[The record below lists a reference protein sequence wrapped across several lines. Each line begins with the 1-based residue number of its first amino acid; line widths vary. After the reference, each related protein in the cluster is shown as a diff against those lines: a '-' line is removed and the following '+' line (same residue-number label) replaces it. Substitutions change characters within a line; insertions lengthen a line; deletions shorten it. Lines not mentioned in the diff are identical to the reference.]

1 MARLVVYVRSSF
13 CPDVWR
19 WQHWVSKHELD
30 YVEIDIDRD
39 DEAYAKVRA
48 WTGHESVPTLV
59 IAPDDG
65 LDPVEEPEPLPGDS
79 PRAVD
84 RGTMLTE
91 PNPGQ
96 VEAFLDRWGIPYGP
110 SGGEQEEALAGESR
124 PWWKIL

>member
-19 WQHWVSKHELD
+19 WQRWVSQHEIEFTELD
-30 YVEIDIDRD
+30 IDVDPA
-39 DEAYAKVRA
+39 AYARVLE

-65 LDPVEEPEPLPGDS
+65 VEPIEEPAPLPGRS
-79 PRAVD
+79 PRGVD

-96 VEAFLDRWGIPYGP
+96 VEAFLDRWGVAY
-110 SGGEQEEALAGESR
+110 SSKDEEREPAGEGR
-124 PWWKIL
+124 RWWQRR

>member
-19 WQHWVSKHELD
+19 WRRWVGRRELE
-30 YVEIDIDRD
+30 YVEIDIDSD

-65 LDPVEEPEPLPGDS
+65 LDPIEDPAQLPGGS
-79 PRAVD
+79 ARGVD
-84 RGTMLTE
+84 RGSMLTE
-91 PNPGQ
+91 PKSGQ
-96 VEAFLDRWGIPYGP
+96 VEAFLDRWGIPYGAP
-110 SGGEQEEALAGESR
+110 AGDRPEQRR
-124 PWWKIL
+124 PWWKLR